1 MTKELIPL
9 DSVHGYNGP
18 SPKQDNPR
26 EPKVL
31 VRFNRPYP
39 PWQTGE
45 VAGFPESRAM
55 VLVKPIPAKQG
66 GPLAELYVPPENE
79 MED

>member
-1 MTKELIPL
+1 MKEELIPM
-9 DSVHGYNGP
+9 DSAHGYTGP
-18 SPKQDNPR
+18 GKRHDPN

-55 VLVKPIPAKQG
+55 VLVKPIPAQQG
-66 GPLAELYVPPENE
+66 GPLAELYVPPENK